1 MGRNREQEMEFLDI
15 VADITA
21 EIKLSSLL
29 KKVMSEATRLL
40 KADRGTLFLN
50 DEKTNE
56 LYIETGEGLRS
67 KQIRFP
73 NHLGIAGRCSPLES
87 R

>member
-1 MGRNREQEMEFLDI
+1 MPKKRKQEMEFLDV

-21 EIKLSSLL
+21 EIKLSALL
-29 KKVMSEATRLL
+29 KKVMKEATRLL
-40 KADRGTLFLN
+40 KADRGTLFIN

-56 LYIETGEGLRS
+56 LYIETGEGVGG

-73 NHLGIAGRCSPLES
+73 NHLGIAGTVFTF
-87 R
+87 